1 MRQSAAR
8 KFYLEKLFKF
18 FYIGRNLSFPIS
30 TGSGYMEYVP
40 TVFLG
45 FVIDW
50 KRKNPFLPS
59 KIKLRFALANSNKY
73 FAMPASFEDI
83 DKIIGASAELPRI
96 NLEQILHNWGVY
108 IQQNNADR
116 KTRHIVTGNLLQAFS
131 DFRGKLVNYTTLD
144 GKIEKGILLPENWVM
159 DEQVQDKVSIPIIK
173 ALPLIKSLTVGH
185 SIVTSTG
192 IGFIRQPAG
201 YKVIVPMARKVAGD
215 IYLDKDLLT
224 LVDGNN
230 FNRVSDKMVA
240 LLNLAAIEN
249 FIDIIQDKHTCSVMI
264 SRHQFSQMEKQV
276 TVHHKRRP
284 IRMPEP
290 EGAYQPS
297 DHELEMLEL
306 EALKLKLRLKLR
318 LAA

>member
-1 MRQSAAR
+1 
-8 KFYLEKLFKF
+8 
-18 FYIGRNLSFPIS
+18 
-30 TGSGYMEYVP
+30 MEYVP

-96 NLEQILHNWGVY
+96 SLEQILQNWGTY

-159 DEQVQDKVSIPIIK
+159 DEQVQDKVSIPVIK
-173 ALPLIKSLTVGH
+173 ALPMIKSLTVGH

-192 IGFIRQPAG
+192 IGFIRQPTG

-230 FNRVSDKMVA
+230 FNRVSDRMVSQ
-240 LLNLAAIEN
+240 LDFSAIES
-249 FIDIIQDKHTCSVMI
+249 FVKVIQDKHTCSVMI

-276 TVHHKRRP
+276 TVYHQRRP

-290 EGAYQPS
+290 EGNYQPG
-297 DHELEMLEL
+297 DQELELLQLEA